1 MKLTVERKPASLVV
15 LDITAD
21 DDEFA
26 EAMTRA
32 VRKVSRNVQLPG
44 FRKGKAP
51 RSMIERAY
59 GREVFLQEAADE
71 VMERL
76 YRDALRQE
84 DVTPVGEPNVE
95 IVALEPV
102 NFVVTVPVYP
112 TIDAGDYSDV
122 RVEPVDAAVADDEV
136 DEVLERL
143 RKAQSPWVDLREERT
158 PTEGD
163 QVIVDYEVLDGDTP
177 FQEPV
182 TDATFVLGETN
193 LLVQLRDKIEE
204 MNPGQ
209 TDTFD
214 LVFAEDDETADP
226 SIRGKS
232 LTYSVTLKS
241 VKERDLLPLDDEFAK
256 TVADADSLDALRRQI
271 REDIHQGKTTDGRTG
286 IVNQIIE
293 AIAERAT
300 IDPPD
305 TMIDEEVEHQ
315 LNHFKEN
322 LGRSGTPYEGYLRLQ
337 NMTEDALKA
346 ELRPEAVRR
355 LRNSLLLQELA
366 KREEIEV
373 TDEDLEPEI
382 ARMMEIVN
390 TPQAEAQPT
399 EVEEGT
405 ETDADGLD
413 EGDLEALAETEAAL
427 DEPPLTADDIAAQR
441 AQMEQFYRSDYFRN
455 MLRNQVFERKL
466 TDRLIEIATDGKGA
480 VLNAWEAPAPGA
492 GSFAGSASTAAA
504 TDDPASADASE
515 TETPG
520 AAATEAPDTADDA
533 VMASVEGEAE
543 AEPDAAASQA
553 TAVAERPD
561 SLPAEGEGV
570 DWVAGDG
577 TNNVPEGFTIKGNA
591 SSRIYHPESS
601 PSYENT
607 IAEVYFAT
615 PEAAERAGYRM
626 PKSLQ
631 RASEA
636 SAGDEG

>member
-32 VRKVSRNVQLPG
+32 IRKVSRNIQLPG

-76 YRDALRQE
+76 YRDALKQE

-177 FQEPV
+177 FQDPV

-193 LLVQLRDKIEE
+193 LLVQLRNKIEE
-204 MNPGQ
+204 MTPGQ

-214 LVFAEDDETADP
+214 LAFAEDDETADP

-322 LGRSGTPYEGYLRLQ
+322 LARSGTPYEGYLRLQ
-337 NMTEDALKA
+337 NMTEDDLKA

-382 ARMMEIVN
+382 ARMMELVN
-390 TPQAEAQPT
+390 TPPAEAQSTDVGTDT
-399 EVEEGT
+399 EA
-405 ETDADGLD
+405 DALD
-413 EGDLEALAETEAAL
+413 EDDPEALAETEAGL

-441 AQMEQFYRSDYFRN
+441 AQMEQFYRSDYFKN

-480 VLNAWEAPAPGA
+480 VLNAWEASATGA
-492 GSFAGSASTAAA
+492 DSSAGLDSAAEA
-504 TDDPASADASE
+504 TDDVTPADAPVAE
-515 TETPG
+515 AP
-520 AAATEAPDTADDA
+520 AATSSDATDTAADDA
-533 VMASVEGEAE
+533 VMASSEHDGDGES
-543 AEPDAAASQA
+543 DAAASRA
-553 TAVAERPD
+553 TAVAER
-561 SLPAEGEGV
+561 SGNLPAEGEGT
-570 DWVAGDG
+570 DWFAGDG
-577 TNNVPEGFTIKGNA
+577 TNEVPEGFPIKGNA
-591 SSRIYHPESS
+591 SSLIYHPESS
-601 PSYENT
+601 PSYDNT

-615 PEAAERAGYRM
+615 PEAAEQAGYRL

-636 SAGDEG
+636 SASAEG